1 MTDLSSYIMSR
12 EIQAI
17 RVGRRLSRIRRA
29 AKYTQRQ
36 LGEMIST
43 THQTI
48 ARYESGETAIPAL
61 VLQRIA
67 VALNVSLDEFFNEE

>member
-1 MTDLSSYIMSR
+1 MTDLSTLNMTR

-17 RVGRRLSRIRRA
+17 RVGRRLTRLRRA

-36 LGEMIST
+36 LGQMIAT

-67 VALNVSLDEFFNEE
+67 LALNVSLDEFFLEG